1 MEKRIGTL
9 SIIISNSEIIA
20 ELNSILSEFA
30 SCILSRQGLP
40 LHDRGISIITLVIET
55 DMNTISA
62 LSGKIGRL
70 KGVSIK
76 SMVAKQ

>member
-9 SIIISNSEIIA
+9 SIIVSHSENIA
-20 ELNSILSEFA
+20 ELNGILSEFA
-30 SCILSRQGLP
+30 PCILSRQGLP
-40 LHDRGISIITLVIET
+40 LHDRGISIITLVIEA

>member
-9 SIIISNSEIIA
+9 SIIISNSESIA
-20 ELNSILSEFA
+20 QLNRILSESS

-40 LHDRGISIITLVIET
+40 LRDRGISIITLVVET
-55 DMNTISA
+55 DMNSLSA

-70 KGVSIK
+70 KGVAVK